1 MKERGKKRGD
11 FSSSV
16 ITAFVTGGCDFFL
29 FDFFI

>member
-1 MKERGKKRGD
+1 MKERGKCD